1 MHAQSIKRNSIIGK
15 PRPNDFLFGR
25 GVTISKHPGN
35 MIFRKLITTSKS
47 NYRGNTRDA
56 RKRLSYKIYAEM
68 KGLDPPGRFLIRES
82 VQTGWVEVDEDK
94 AITKISQSL
103 SDERRKTPSHKK
115 KINPSASS
123 KTQINKDTV
132 EYSLSRVQKEST
144 TSENISK
151 SKINL
156 VPNDKSSISNL
167 MKKKTFKL
175 IPHSNQGANHSVPPD
190 RIITP
195 HNTIS
200 NDSTKHPP
208 KKNDTL
214 NCLSLCH
221 NAESESNLASM
232 THLKSNCKLTKESKM
247 LETNVKVD
255 FIPSGTDELKS
266 DLSYGINCETTK
278 LSRNKIECDGFNNCI
293 MSISYIGQSFLSNE
307 NENEAEEDETT
318 AILRDLAELGN
329 DEEHAGLYLPSII
342 GRLCKRIKD
351 LESNSL
357 QRKSRS

>member
-195 HNTIS
+195 HNSIF
-200 NDSTKHPP
+200 NDTKSPE
-208 KKNDTL
+208 KNDTL
-214 NCLSLCH
+214 NCPSLCH
-221 NAESESNLASM
+221 NIVSKCNFASM
-232 THLKSNCKLTKESKM
+232 SHLESSYKLIKESKKV
-247 LETNVKVD
+247 ENNVKPD
-255 FIPSGTDELKS
+255 LIPSGTHVLNNDQ
-266 DLSYGINCETTK
+266 SYSTNFETTQ
-278 LSRNKIECDGFNNCI
+278 LSRGKIEYNVLNSCI
-293 MSISYIGQSFLSNE
+293 MPISYIGQSFLSNE
-307 NENEAEEDETT
+307 NENEAGEEETT

-329 DEEHAGLYLPSII
+329 DEEYAGLYLPSII

-357 QRKSRS
+357 KRKSRS